1 MVLSSDDDNSLS
13 HRQRQ
18 RVLLTCKS
26 AFDRK
31 RKVKKE
37 VVAPIPAPL
46 LVVEPVD
53 ENGLT
58 DQQKLLANKLLH
70 ASVELQHGSQ
80 MIVGSKLLKRKLK
93 NPLANFKQ
101 YLQEQISQLDIDQK
115 QEISRGD
122 DDLEKQVD

>member
-1 MVLSSDDDNSLS
+1 MSTPKASPPSTPEEKPREYSRFKHPKKNIKLEISSINDSMVLSSDDENSLS

-58 DQQKLLANKLLH
+58 D
-70 ASVELQHGSQ
+70 
-80 MIVGSKLLKRKLK
+80 
-93 NPLANFKQ
+93 
-101 YLQEQISQLDIDQK
+101 
-115 QEISRGD
+115 
-122 DDLEKQVD
+122 